1 MQPIFISV
9 TETASV
15 LGLGRTKIYQLLN
28 SGDLSSTRIGGRR
41 LVEFASAERF
51 ARESLADLMA
61 GEKQCFGL

>member
-9 TETASV
+9 TGTALV

-28 SGDLSSTRIGGRR
+28 AGDLRSTRVGGRR

-51 ARESLADLMA
+51 ARESLVDLMV
-61 GEKQCFGL
+61 GEKQCSAL

>member
-9 TETASV
+9 TETALV

-28 SGDLSSTRIGGRR
+28 SGDLNSTRIGGRR

-51 ARESLADLMA
+51 ARESLVDLMA
-61 GEKQCFGL
+61 GEKQCSAL